1 MPATPRLNCSFTEPR
16 CACRG
21 LGLLPPP
28 TKPRPA
34 GVWSLLRFAGSGQA
48 RSRLGEGWGGGCANE
63 ARRYPTQ
70 RPPPVYLLG
79 LLPPPHAGE
88 GTAPRSPLRGA
99 NHSRGRGAC
108 GRNSAQILVVCSPS
122 AGTAP

>member
-16 CACRG
+16 CTCRG

-48 RSRLGEGWGGGCANE
+48 RSRLGEGSGGGRCGDA
-63 ARRYPTQ
+63 PTG
-70 RPPPVYLLG
+70 PHTATPPVYLLG
-79 LLPPPHAGE
+79 LLPPPQRG
-88 GTAPRSPLRGA
+88 PRGA
-99 NHSRGRGAC
+99 ERRGVP
-108 GRNSAQILVVCSPS
+108 L
-122 AGTAP
+122 AGDERTRDAM